1 MLDDKLK
8 LVLPDHRFYPRP
20 EKRGKVPQRGGARG
34 IGSKMLKWLK
44 LNWRSLRFR
53 LIGWYVLLLVLT
65 LSLFS
70 VYIFFQFR
78 NLEQTQQDNVL
89 QAAANN
95 MHNLVDQNGRA
106 LHFRLGQGDGP
117 SGMPADLSRE
127 NIQLRLLDQNGQ
139 VVDSQGS
146 LVSEMPQAVASQP
159 GFTTLTTGASGQ
171 WRIYS
176 VPVMSQGGLV
186 GWLQIGQ
193 PVFLLN
199 TQVSSLFTPII
210 LGTSIALLLAVLG
223 GLFLANQALTPID
236 RVTRTAQSISAHQLS
251 RRINY
256 EGPDDE
262 IGRLAKTLD
271 QMLDRLES
279 GFEQERRF
287 TSDASHEL
295 RTPLTA
301 LKGQIEVTLSRPRTA
316 EEYQQT
322 LDELHHEVDRLVRLS
337 SSLLY
342 LARLDQAGHNWQS
355 DNLNLS
361 ELLDSIVE
369 SMLPLAD
376 LKEVS
381 LLGNITPDLHV
392 QGNLDQ
398 LTRLFFNLLDN
409 ALKYTPAKG
418 QVVVQVK
425 KPAGSNQVEVAI
437 RDSGPGIAAE
447 HLPHLFK
454 RFYRV
459 ENDRAA
465 SSGGAGLGLA
475 IAYEIARQHN
485 AKLEIESRPGYG
497 TTLKVLFSL
506 QPALAPV

>member
-8 LVLPDHRFYPRP
+8 LVLPDHRFYSRQ
-20 EKRGKVPQRGGARG
+20 EKRGKAPQSRGVKE
-34 IGSKMLKWLK
+34 IGSRMFKWLK

-65 LSLFS
+65 LTLFS
-70 VYIFFQFR
+70 IYIFFQFR
-78 NLEQTQQDNVL
+78 NLEQTQQDNLL

-95 MHNLVDQNGRA
+95 ARNLVDQDTTV
-106 LHFRLGQGDGP
+106 LHFRVAPGGSP
-117 SGMPADLSRE
+117 SGMPSDLTRE
-127 NIQLRLLDQNGQ
+127 NIQLRLLDQSGQ
-139 VVDSQGS
+139 VVDSQGA
-146 LVSEMPQAVASQP
+146 LALEMPLAEPSQP
-159 GFTTLTTGASGQ
+159 GFTTLTTSASGQ
-171 WRIYS
+171 WRIYNL
-176 VPVMSQGGLV
+176 PVLSKGGMV
-186 GWLQIGQ
+186 GWLQVGQ

-199 TQVSSLFTPII
+199 TQLSNLFTPII
-210 LGTSIALLLAVLG
+210 LGASIALLLAALG
-223 GLFLANQALTPID
+223 GLFLANRALTPID

-251 RRINY
+251 QRINY
-256 EGPDDE
+256 DGPDDE

-301 LKGQIEVTLSRPRTA
+301 LKGQIEVTLSRPRTG

-355 DNLNLS
+355 ENLNIS
-361 ELLDSIVE
+361 ELLDSILE

-376 LKEVS
+376 LKQVS
-381 LLGNITPDLHV
+381 LVGNITPDLHV
-392 QGNLDQ
+392 TGNLDQ

-409 ALKYTPAKG
+409 ALKYTPAPG
-418 QVVVQVK
+418 QVVVEVK
-425 KPAGSNQVEVAI
+425 KLAGSDKVEVAI

-459 ENDRAA
+459 ESDRAA

-475 IAYEIARQHN
+475 IAYEIARQHT
-485 AKLEIESRPGYG
+485 AKLEIESRSGHG

-506 QPALAPV
+506 QPALALT

>member
-8 LVLPDHRFYPRP
+8 LALPDHRFYPRP
-20 EKRGKVPQRGGARG
+20 EKRGKSPQREGIKR

-65 LSLFS
+65 LTLFS

-95 MHNLVDQNGRA
+95 VRNMVDQDA
-106 LHFRLGQGDGP
+106 PVLHFRTGP
-117 SGMPADLSRE
+117 GGSTSGMPSDLNRE
-127 NIQLRLLDQNGQ
+127 NIQLRLLDPSGQ
-139 VVDSQGS
+139 VLDSQGA
-146 LVSEMPQAVASQP
+146 LASEMPLAAPSQP
-159 GFTTLTTGASGQ
+159 GFTTLTASSGGQ
-171 WRIYS
+171 WRIYN
-176 VPVMSQGGLV
+176 VPVMSPSGRV

-199 TQVSSLFTPII
+199 TQLNSLFTPII

-262 IGRLAKTLD
+262 IGRLARTLD
-271 QMLDRLES
+271 QMLERLES

-301 LKGQIEVTLSRPRTA
+301 LKGQIEVTLSRPRTT

-342 LARLDQAGHNWQS
+342 LARLDQAGHSWQS
-355 DNLNLS
+355 ENLNLS

-376 LKEVS
+376 LKEIS
-381 LLGNITPDLHV
+381 LIGNITPDLHV
-392 QGNLDQ
+392 LGNLDQ

-409 ALKYTPAKG
+409 ALKYTPEKG
-418 QVVVQVK
+418 QVVVQVRK
-425 KPAGSNQVEVAI
+425 LAQSDQVEVAI
-437 RDSGPGIAAE
+437 HDSGPGIAAE

-459 ENDRAA
+459 ASDRAA

-475 IAYEIARQHN
+475 IASEIARQHN

-497 TTLKVLFSL
+497 TTFKVLFSL
-506 QPALAPV
+506 QPALALV